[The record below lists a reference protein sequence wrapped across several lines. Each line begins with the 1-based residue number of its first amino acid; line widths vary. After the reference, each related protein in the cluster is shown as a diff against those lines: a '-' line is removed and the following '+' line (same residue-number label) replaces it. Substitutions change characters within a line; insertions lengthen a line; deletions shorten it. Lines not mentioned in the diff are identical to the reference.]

1 MVFTDIIEK
10 KKNGLA
16 LSQEELDFFITN
28 YVSGEV
34 PDYQVSALLM
44 AIVLKGM
51 SDEETVNLTS
61 AMLKSWKGMD
71 LSGIKGFKVDKHS
84 TGGVGDDTTL
94 IVAPLVAA
102 CGCKVAKM
110 SGRGLGFTGGTLD
123 KLESIPGFNVFLD
136 NETFIKNVSK
146 VGLSIMGQTADLVPA
161 DKKLYALRDVT
172 GTVQSLPLIASSI
185 MSKKIAMGSDA
196 VVLDV
201 KTGNGALM
209 PTLKDSIKL
218 ADIMVRIGKAKGLK
232 TTAVVTDMNQPLGNC
247 IGNAL
252 AVEEVIQVLRD
263 NIECDIKTISMT
275 LASKMIIMAGIC
287 DSDSEAMMMLE
298 EKLSSG
304 QALVKLAQMIEMQGG
319 NPNVVDDTSI
329 LPHAKEKLSVCADS
343 AGYVSQIITREVGSA
358 ASLLGAGRVTK
369 EDVIDP
375 AVGIVVKKRLGD
387 YVNKGEELAVFHIND
402 TARVEEAVARFK
414 KAYILSQA
422 QPDEL
427 PLIYTVIEE

>member
-1 MVFTDIIEK
+1 MVFIDIIEK
-10 KKNGLA
+10 KKNGLK
-16 LSQEELDFFITN
+16 LTREELEFFIDG
-28 YVSGEV
+28 YVKGV
-34 PDYQVSALLM
+34 IPDYQVSALLM

-51 SDEETVNLTS
+51 DDEETAALTT
-61 AMLKSWKGMD
+61 AMLNSGPRMD

-94 IVAPLVAA
+94 LVAPLVAA

-136 NETFIKNVSK
+136 NETFVKNVSK
-146 VGLSIMGQTADLVPA
+146 IGLAIMGQTADLVPA

-185 MSKKIAMGSDA
+185 MSKKIAMGTDA

-201 KTGNGALM
+201 KTGNGALL
-209 PTLKDSIKL
+209 PNLKDSIKL
-218 ADIMVRIGKAKGLK
+218 ADIMVRIGKATGLK
-232 TTAVVTDMNQPLGNC
+232 TSAVVTDMNQPLGNC

-252 AVEEVIQVLRD
+252 SVEEAIHVLRD
-263 NIECDIKTISMT
+263 NIECDIKTISLT
-275 LASKMIIMAGIC
+275 LAAKMLILGGIC
-287 DSDSEAMMMLE
+287 ESDSEAMMMLE
-298 EKLSSG
+298 EKLASG
-304 QALVKLAQMIEMQGG
+304 QALVKLAQMIKTQGG
-319 NPNVVDDTSI
+319 DPDVVDDTSI
-329 LPHAKEKLSVCADS
+329 LPHAKEQIAVTADS
-343 AGYVSQIITREVGSA
+343 AGYVSEIITREVGSA
-358 ASLLGAGRVTK
+358 ASLLGAGRMTK

-375 AVGIVVKKRLGD
+375 AVGIVIRKRLGD
-387 YVNKGEELAVFHIND
+387 YVKKGEELAIFHVND
-402 TARVEEAVARFK
+402 KKNFEEAMERFK
-414 KAYILSQA
+414 KAYTISRT

>member
-10 KKNGLA
+10 KKNGLK
-16 LSQEELDFFITN
+16 LTKDELDFFIN
-28 YVSGEV
+28 GYVKGDI

-51 SDEETVNLTS
+51 DDEETAALTT
-61 AMLKSWKGMD
+61 AMLNSGPRMD

-94 IVAPLVAA
+94 LVAPLVAA

-136 NETFIKNVSK
+136 NETFVKNVSK
-146 VGLSIMGQTADLVPA
+146 VGLAIMGQTQDLVPA

-185 MSKKIAMGSDA
+185 MSKKIAMGTDA

-209 PTLKDSIKL
+209 SSLKDSIKL
-218 ADIMVRIGKAKGLK
+218 ADIMVRIGKATGLK

-252 AVEEVIQVLRD
+252 SVEEAIHVLRD
-263 NIECDIKTISMT
+263 NIECDIKTISLT
-275 LASKMIIMAGIC
+275 LAAKMLILGGIC
-287 DSDSEAMMMLE
+287 ESDSEAMMMLE
-298 EKLSSG
+298 EKLASG
-304 QALVKLAQMIEMQGG
+304 QALVKLAQMIKTQGG
-319 NPNVVDDTSI
+319 DPAVVDDTSI
-329 LPHAKEKLSVCADS
+329 LPHAKEQIPVCADS
-343 AGYVSQIITREVGSA
+343 AGYVSEIITRDVGSA
-358 ASLLGAGRVTK
+358 ASLLGAGRMTK
-369 EDVIDP
+369 DH
-375 AVGIVVKKRLGD
+375 L
-387 YVNKGEELAVFHIND
+387 VFSC
-402 TARVEEAVARFK
+402 F
-414 KAYILSQA
+414 
-422 QPDEL
+422 
-427 PLIYTVIEE
+427 

>member
-123 KLESIPGFNVFLD
+123 KLESIPGFKVFLD

-146 VGLSIMGQTADLVPA
+146 VGLSIIGQTADLVPA

-329 LPHAKEKLSVCADS
+329 LPHAKERLSVCADS

-414 KAYILSQA
+414 KAYILSQV

-427 PLIYTVIEE
+427 PLIYTVIED

>member
-1 MVFTDIIEK
+1 MVFVDIIEK
-10 KKNGLA
+10 KKNGLK
-16 LSQEELDFFITN
+16 LTREELEFFIDG
-28 YVSGEV
+28 YVKGV
-34 PDYQVSALLM
+34 IPDYQVSALLM

-51 SDEETVNLTS
+51 DDEETTALTT
-61 AMLKSWKGMD
+61 AMLNSGPRMD

-94 IVAPLVAA
+94 LVAPLVAA

-136 NETFIKNVSK
+136 NDTFVKNVSK

-185 MSKKIAMGSDA
+185 MSKKIAMGTDA

-201 KTGNGALM
+201 KTGNGALL
-209 PTLKDSIKL
+209 PNLKDSIKL
-218 ADIMVRIGKAKGLK
+218 ADIMVRIGKATGLK
-232 TTAVVTDMNQPLGNC
+232 TAAVVTDMNQPLGNC

-252 AVEEVIQVLRD
+252 SVEEAIHVLRD
-263 NIECDIKTISMT
+263 NIECDIKTISLT
-275 LASKMIIMAGIC
+275 LAAKMLILGGIC
-287 DSDSEAMMMLE
+287 ESDSEAMMMLE
-298 EKLSSG
+298 EKLASG
-304 QALVKLAQMIEMQGG
+304 QALVKLAQMIQTQGG
-319 NPNVVDDTSI
+319 DPNVVDDTSI
-329 LPHAKEKLSVCADS
+329 LPHAKEQIAVSADS
-343 AGYVSQIITREVGSA
+343 TGYVSEIITREVGSA
-358 ASLLGAGRVTK
+358 ASLLGAGRMTK

-375 AVGIVVKKRLGD
+375 AVGIVIKKRLGD
-387 YVNKGEELAVFHIND
+387 YVKKGETLAIFHVND
-402 TARVEEAVARFK
+402 KKNYEEAVARFK
-414 KAYILSQA
+414 KAYTISKT

>member
-51 SDEETVNLTS
+51 SDEETVNLTAS
-61 AMLKSWKGMD
+61 MLKSCKGMD

-146 VGLSIMGQTADLVPA
+146 VGLSIIGQTADLVPA

-304 QALVKLAQMIEMQGG
+304 KALVKLAQMIEMQGG

-329 LPHAKEKLSVCADS
+329 LPHAKERLSVCADS
-343 AGYVSQIITREVGSA
+343 DGYVSQIITREVGSA

-414 KAYILSQA
+414 KAYILSQV

>member
-10 KKNGLA
+10 KKNGLK
-16 LSQEELDFFITN
+16 LTQEELNFFIDG
-28 YVSGEV
+28 YVKGDI

-51 SDEETVNLTS
+51 DDEETAALTT
-61 AMLKSWKGMD
+61 AMLNSGSRMD
-71 LSGIKGFKVDKHS
+71 LSAIKGFKVDKHS

-94 IVAPLVAA
+94 LVAPLVAA

-136 NETFIKNVSK
+136 NETFVKNVSK
-146 VGLSIMGQTADLVPA
+146 VGLAIMGQTQDLVPA

-185 MSKKIAMGSDA
+185 MSKKIAMGTDA

-209 PTLKDSIKL
+209 PALKDSIKL
-218 ADIMVRIGKAKGLK
+218 ADIMVRIGKATGLK

-252 AVEEVIQVLRD
+252 SVEEAIHVLRD
-263 NIECDIKTISMT
+263 NIECDIKTISLT
-275 LASKMIIMAGIC
+275 LAAKMLILGGIC
-287 DSDSEAMMMLE
+287 ESDSEAMMMLE
-298 EKLSSG
+298 EKLASG
-304 QALVKLAQMIEMQGG
+304 QALVKLAQMIKTQGG
-319 NPNVVDDTSI
+319 DPAVVDDTSI
-329 LPHAKEKLSVCADS
+329 LPHAKEQIPVCADS
-343 AGYVSQIITREVGSA
+343 AGYVSEIITRDVGSA
-358 ASLLGAGRVTK
+358 ASLLGAGRMTK

-375 AVGIVVKKRLGD
+375 AVGIVIKKRLGD
-387 YVNKGEELAVFHIND
+387 YVEKGEELAIFHVND
-402 TARVEEAVARFK
+402 KKNFEEAVAKFK
-414 KAYILSQA
+414 KAYTISKD
-422 QPDEL
+422 QPDEF
-427 PLIYTVIEE
+427 PLIYTVIED

>member
-10 KKNGLA
+10 KKNGLK
-16 LSQEELDFFITN
+16 LTREELEFFIDG
-28 YVSGEV
+28 YVKDV
-34 PDYQVSALLM
+34 IPDYQVSALLM

-51 SDEETVNLTS
+51 DDEETAALTT
-61 AMLKSWKGMD
+61 AMLNSGPRMD

-94 IVAPLVAA
+94 LVAPLVAA

-136 NETFIKNVSK
+136 NETFVKNVSK
-146 VGLSIMGQTADLVPA
+146 VGLAIMGQTQDLVPA

-185 MSKKIAMGSDA
+185 MSKKIAMGTDA

-209 PTLKDSIKL
+209 PALKDSIKL
-218 ADIMVRIGKAKGLK
+218 ADIMVRIGKATGLK

-252 AVEEVIQVLRD
+252 SVEEAIHVLRD
-263 NIECDIKTISMT
+263 NIECDIKTISLT
-275 LASKMIIMAGIC
+275 LAAKMLILGGIC
-287 DSDSEAMMMLE
+287 ESDSEAMMMLE
-298 EKLSSG
+298 EKLASG
-304 QALVKLAQMIEMQGG
+304 QALVKLAQMIKTQGG
-319 NPNVVDDTSI
+319 DPAVVDDTSI
-329 LPHAKEKLSVCADS
+329 LPHAKEQIPVCADS
-343 AGYVSQIITREVGSA
+343 AGYVSEIITRDVGSA
-358 ASLLGAGRVTK
+358 ASLLGAGRMTK

-375 AVGIVVKKRLGD
+375 AVGIVIKKRLGD
-387 YVNKGEELAVFHIND
+387 YVEKGEELAIFHVND
-402 TARVEEAVARFK
+402 KKNFEEAVARFK
-414 KAYILSQA
+414 KAYTISKT

-427 PLIYTVIEE
+427 PLIYTVIED

>member
-10 KKNGLA
+10 KKNGQKLTK
-16 LSQEELDFFITN
+16 EELDFFIDG
-28 YVSGEV
+28 YVKGV
-34 PDYQVSALLM
+34 IPDYQVSALLM

-51 SDEETVNLTS
+51 DDEETAALTT
-61 AMLKSWKGMD
+61 AMLNSGPRMD

-94 IVAPLVAA
+94 LVAPLVAA

-136 NETFIKNVSK
+136 NETFVKNVSK
-146 VGLSIMGQTADLVPA
+146 VGLAIMGQTQDLVPA

-185 MSKKIAMGSDA
+185 MNKKIAMGTDA

-209 PTLKDSIKL
+209 PALKDSIKL
-218 ADIMVRIGKAKGLK
+218 ADIMVRIGKATGLK

-252 AVEEVIQVLRD
+252 SVEEAIHVLRD
-263 NIECDIKTISMT
+263 NIECDIKTISLT
-275 LASKMIIMAGIC
+275 LAAKMLILGGIC
-287 DSDSEAMMMLE
+287 ESDSEAMMMLE
-298 EKLSSG
+298 EKLASG
-304 QALVKLAQMIEMQGG
+304 QALVKLAQMIKTQGG
-319 NPNVVDDTSI
+319 DPAVVDDTSI
-329 LPHAKEKLSVCADS
+329 LPHAKEQIPVCADS
-343 AGYVSQIITREVGSA
+343 AGYVSEIITRDVGSA
-358 ASLLGAGRVTK
+358 ASLLGAGRMTK

-375 AVGIVVKKRLGD
+375 AVGIVIKKRLGD
-387 YVNKGEELAVFHIND
+387 YVEKGEELAIFHVND
-402 TARVEEAVARFK
+402 KKNFEEAVAKFK
-414 KAYILSQA
+414 KAYTISKD

-427 PLIYTVIEE
+427 PLIYTVIED

>member
-10 KKNGLA
+10 KKNGLK
-16 LSQEELDFFITN
+16 LTQEELNFFIDG
-28 YVSGEV
+28 YVKGDI

-51 SDEETVNLTS
+51 DDEETAALTT
-61 AMLKSWKGMD
+61 AMLNSGSRMD
-71 LSGIKGFKVDKHS
+71 LSAIKGFKVDKHS

-94 IVAPLVAA
+94 LVAPLVAA

-136 NETFIKNVSK
+136 NETFVKNVSK
-146 VGLSIMGQTADLVPA
+146 VGLAIMGQTQDLVPA

-185 MSKKIAMGSDA
+185 MSKKIAMGTDA

-209 PTLKDSIKL
+209 PALKDSIKL
-218 ADIMVRIGKAKGLK
+218 ADIMVRIGKATGLK
-232 TTAVVTDMNQPLGNC
+232 TSAVVTDMNQPLGNC

-252 AVEEVIQVLRD
+252 SVEEAIHVLRD
-263 NIECDIKTISMT
+263 NIECDIKTISLT
-275 LASKMIIMAGIC
+275 LAAKMLILGGIC
-287 DSDSEAMMMLE
+287 ESDSEAMIMLE
-298 EKLSSG
+298 EKLASG
-304 QALVKLAQMIEMQGG
+304 QALVKLAQMIKTQGG
-319 NPNVVDDTSI
+319 DPDVVDDTSI
-329 LPHAKEKLSVCADS
+329 LPHAKEQIAVTADS
-343 AGYVSQIITREVGSA
+343 AGYVSEIITREVGSA
-358 ASLLGAGRVTK
+358 ASLLGAGRMTK

-375 AVGIVVKKRLGD
+375 AVGIVIRKRLGD
-387 YVNKGEELAVFHIND
+387 YVEKGETLAVFHVND
-402 TARVEEAVARFK
+402 KKNFEEAVERFK
-414 KAYILSQA
+414 KAYTISRT

>member
-1 MVFTDIIEK
+1 MVFIDIIEK
-10 KKNGLA
+10 KKNGLK
-16 LSQEELDFFITN
+16 LTREELNFFIDG
-28 YVSGEV
+28 YVKGDI

-51 SDEETVNLTS
+51 DDEETAALTT
-61 AMLKSWKGMD
+61 AMLNSGPRMD

-94 IVAPLVAA
+94 LVAPLVAA

-136 NETFIKNVSK
+136 NETFVKNVSK

-185 MSKKIAMGSDA
+185 MSKKIAMGTDA

-201 KTGNGALM
+201 KTGNGALL
-209 PTLKDSIKL
+209 PNLKDSIKL
-218 ADIMVRIGKAKGLK
+218 ADIMVRIGKATGLK
-232 TTAVVTDMNQPLGNC
+232 TAAVVTDMNQPLGNC

-252 AVEEVIQVLRD
+252 SVEEAIHVLRD
-263 NIECDIKTISMT
+263 NIECDIKTISLT
-275 LASKMIIMAGIC
+275 LAAKMLILGGIC
-287 DSDSEAMMMLE
+287 ESDSEAMMMLE
-298 EKLSSG
+298 EKLASG
-304 QALVKLAQMIEMQGG
+304 QALVKLAQMIETQGG
-319 NPNVVDDTSI
+319 DPNVVDDTSI
-329 LPHAKEKLSVCADS
+329 LPHAKEQIAVNADS
-343 AGYVSQIITREVGSA
+343 TGYVSEIITHEVGSA
-358 ASLLGAGRVTK
+358 ASLLGAGRMTK

-375 AVGIVVKKRLGD
+375 AVGIVIKKRLGD
-387 YVNKGEELAVFHIND
+387 YVKKGETLAIFHVND
-402 TARVEEAVARFK
+402 KKNFEEAVVRFK
-414 KAYILSQA
+414 NAYTISKT

>member
-123 KLESIPGFNVFLD
+123 KLESIPGFKVFLD

-387 YVNKGEELAVFHIND
+387 YVKKGEELAVFHIND

-414 KAYILSQA
+414 KAYILSQV

-427 PLIYTVIEE
+427 PLIYTVIED

>member
-10 KKNGLA
+10 KKNGQKLTK
-16 LSQEELDFFITN
+16 EELDFFIDG
-28 YVSGEV
+28 YVKGV
-34 PDYQVSALLM
+34 IPDYQVSALLM

-51 SDEETVNLTS
+51 DDEETAALTT
-61 AMLKSWKGMD
+61 AMLNSGPRMD

-94 IVAPLVAA
+94 LVAPLVAA

-136 NETFIKNVSK
+136 NETFVKNVSK
-146 VGLSIMGQTADLVPA
+146 VGLAIMGQTQDLVPA

-185 MSKKIAMGSDA
+185 MSKKIAMGTDA

-209 PTLKDSIKL
+209 PALKDSIKL
-218 ADIMVRIGKAKGLK
+218 ADIMVRIGKATGLK

-252 AVEEVIQVLRD
+252 SVEEAIHVLRD
-263 NIECDIKTISMT
+263 NIECDIKTISLT
-275 LASKMIIMAGIC
+275 LAAKMLILGGIC
-287 DSDSEAMMMLE
+287 ESDSEAMMMLE
-298 EKLSSG
+298 EKLASG
-304 QALVKLAQMIEMQGG
+304 QALVKLAQMIKTQGG
-319 NPNVVDDTSI
+319 DPAVVDDTSI
-329 LPHAKEKLSVCADS
+329 LPHAKEQIPVCADS
-343 AGYVSQIITREVGSA
+343 AGYVSEIITRDVGSA
-358 ASLLGAGRVTK
+358 ASLLGAGRMTK

-375 AVGIVVKKRLGD
+375 AVGIVIKKRLGD
-387 YVNKGEELAVFHIND
+387 YVEKGEELAIFHVND
-402 TARVEEAVARFK
+402 KKNFEEAVAKFK
-414 KAYILSQA
+414 KAYTISKD
-422 QPDEL
+422 QPDEF
-427 PLIYTVIEE
+427 PLIYTVIED

>member
-10 KKNGLA
+10 KKNGLK
-16 LSQEELDFFITN
+16 LTQEELNFFIDG
-28 YVSGEV
+28 YVKGDI

-51 SDEETVNLTS
+51 DDEETAALTT
-61 AMLKSWKGMD
+61 AMLNSGSRMD
-71 LSGIKGFKVDKHS
+71 LSAIKGFKVDKHS

-94 IVAPLVAA
+94 LVAPLVAA

-136 NETFIKNVSK
+136 NETFVKNVSK
-146 VGLSIMGQTADLVPA
+146 VGLAIMGQTQDLVPA

-185 MSKKIAMGSDA
+185 MSKKIAMGTDA

-209 PTLKDSIKL
+209 PALKDSIKL
-218 ADIMVRIGKAKGLK
+218 ADIMVRIGKATGLK
-232 TTAVVTDMNQPLGNC
+232 TSAVVTDMNQPLGNC

-252 AVEEVIQVLRD
+252 SVEEAIHVLRD
-263 NIECDIKTISMT
+263 NIECDIKTISLT
-275 LASKMIIMAGIC
+275 LAAKMLILGGIC
-287 DSDSEAMMMLE
+287 ESDSEAMIMLE
-298 EKLSSG
+298 EKLASG
-304 QALVKLAQMIEMQGG
+304 QALVKLAQMIKTQGG
-319 NPNVVDDTSI
+319 DPDVVDDTSI
-329 LPHAKEKLSVCADS
+329 LPHAKEQIAVTADS
-343 AGYVSQIITREVGSA
+343 AGYVSEIITREVGSA
-358 ASLLGAGRVTK
+358 ASLLGAGRMTK

-375 AVGIVVKKRLGD
+375 AVGIVIRKRLGD
-387 YVNKGEELAVFHIND
+387 YVKKGETLAVFHVND
-402 TARVEEAVARFK
+402 KKNFEEAVERFK
-414 KAYILSQA
+414 KAYTISKT

-427 PLIYTVIEE
+427 PLIYTVIED

>member
-287 DSDSEAMMMLE
+287 DSDSESMMMLE

-387 YVNKGEELAVFHIND
+387 YVNKGEELAIFHIND

>member
-10 KKNGLA
+10 KKNGLK
-16 LSQEELDFFITN
+16 LTQEELNFFIDG
-28 YVSGEV
+28 YVKGDI

-51 SDEETVNLTS
+51 DDEETAALTT
-61 AMLKSWKGMD
+61 AMLNSGSRMD
-71 LSGIKGFKVDKHS
+71 LSAIKGFKVDKHS

-94 IVAPLVAA
+94 LVAPLVAA

-136 NETFIKNVSK
+136 NETFVKNVSK
-146 VGLSIMGQTADLVPA
+146 VGLAIMGQTQDLVPA

-185 MSKKIAMGSDA
+185 MSKKIAMGTDA

-209 PTLKDSIKL
+209 PALKDSIKL
-218 ADIMVRIGKAKGLK
+218 ADIMVRIGKATGLK
-232 TTAVVTDMNQPLGNC
+232 TSAVVTDMNQPLGNC

-252 AVEEVIQVLRD
+252 SVEEAIHVLRD
-263 NIECDIKTISMT
+263 NIECDIKTISLT
-275 LASKMIIMAGIC
+275 LAAKMLILGGIC
-287 DSDSEAMMMLE
+287 ESDSEAMIMLE
-298 EKLSSG
+298 EKLASG
-304 QALVKLAQMIEMQGG
+304 QALVKLAQMIKTQGG
-319 NPNVVDDTSI
+319 DPDVVDDTSI
-329 LPHAKEKLSVCADS
+329 LPHAKEQIAVTADS
-343 AGYVSQIITREVGSA
+343 AGYVSEIITREVGSA
-358 ASLLGAGRVTK
+358 ASLLGAGRMTK

-375 AVGIVVKKRLGD
+375 AVGIVIRKRLGD
-387 YVNKGEELAVFHIND
+387 YVKKGETLAVFHVND
-402 TARVEEAVARFK
+402 KKNFEEAVERFK
-414 KAYILSQA
+414 KAYTISRT

>member
-1 MVFTDIIEK
+1 MVFIDIIEK
-10 KKNGLA
+10 KKNGLK
-16 LSQEELDFFITN
+16 LTREELEFFIDG
-28 YVSGEV
+28 YVKGV
-34 PDYQVSALLM
+34 IPDYQVSALLM

-51 SDEETVNLTS
+51 DDEETAALTT
-61 AMLKSWKGMD
+61 AMLNSGPRMD

-94 IVAPLVAA
+94 LVAPLVAA

-136 NETFIKNVSK
+136 NETFVKNVSK
-146 VGLSIMGQTADLVPA
+146 VGLAIMGQTQDLVPA

-185 MSKKIAMGSDA
+185 MSKKIAMGTDA

-209 PTLKDSIKL
+209 PALKDSIKL
-218 ADIMVRIGKAKGLK
+218 ADIMVRIGKATGLK
-232 TTAVVTDMNQPLGNC
+232 TAAVVTDMNQPLGNC

-252 AVEEVIQVLRD
+252 SVEEAIHVLRD
-263 NIECDIKTISMT
+263 NIECDIKTISLT
-275 LASKMIIMAGIC
+275 LAAKMLILGGIC
-287 DSDSEAMMMLE
+287 ESDSEAMMMLE
-298 EKLSSG
+298 EKLASG
-304 QALVKLAQMIEMQGG
+304 QALVKLAQMIKTQGG
-319 NPNVVDDTSI
+319 DPDVVDDTSI
-329 LPHAKEKLSVCADS
+329 LPHAKEQIAVTADS
-343 AGYVSQIITREVGSA
+343 AGYVSEIITREVGSA
-358 ASLLGAGRVTK
+358 ASLLGAGRMTK

-375 AVGIVVKKRLGD
+375 AVGIVIKKRLGD
-387 YVNKGEELAVFHIND
+387 YVKKGETLAIFHVND
-402 TARVEEAVARFK
+402 KKNFEEAVARFK
-414 KAYILSQA
+414 KAYTISKT

>member
-10 KKNGLA
+10 KKNGLK
-16 LSQEELDFFITN
+16 LTQEELNFFIDG
-28 YVSGEV
+28 YVKGDI

-51 SDEETVNLTS
+51 DDEETAALTT
-61 AMLKSWKGMD
+61 AMLNSGSRMD
-71 LSGIKGFKVDKHS
+71 LSAIKGFKVDKHS

-94 IVAPLVAA
+94 LVAPLVAA

-136 NETFIKNVSK
+136 NETFVKNVSK
-146 VGLSIMGQTADLVPA
+146 VGLAIMGQTQDLVPA

-185 MSKKIAMGSDA
+185 MSKKIAMGTDA

-209 PTLKDSIKL
+209 PALKDSIKL
-218 ADIMVRIGKAKGLK
+218 ADIMVRIGKATGLK
-232 TTAVVTDMNQPLGNC
+232 TSAVVTDMNQPLGNC

-252 AVEEVIQVLRD
+252 SVEEAIHVLRD
-263 NIECDIKTISMT
+263 NIECDIKTISLT
-275 LASKMIIMAGIC
+275 LAAKMIILGGVC
-287 DSDSEAMMMLE
+287 ESDSEAMMMLE
-298 EKLSSG
+298 DKIASG
-304 QALVKLAQMIEMQGG
+304 QALVKLAQMIKTQGG
-319 NPNVVDDTSI
+319 DPNVVDDTSI
-329 LPHAKEKLSVCADS
+329 LPHAKEQIAVTADS
-343 AGYVSQIITREVGSA
+343 AGYVSEIITREVGSA
-358 ASLLGAGRVTK
+358 ASLLGAGRMTK

-375 AVGIVVKKRLGD
+375 AVGIVIRKRLGD
-387 YVNKGEELAVFHIND
+387 YVKKGETLAVFHVND
-402 TARVEEAVARFK
+402 KKNFEEAVERFK
-414 KAYILSQA
+414 KAYTISRT

>member
-123 KLESIPGFNVFLD
+123 KLESIPGFKVFLD

-146 VGLSIMGQTADLVPA
+146 VGLSIIGQTADLVPA

-218 ADIMVRIGKAKGLK
+218 ADIMVRIGKTKGLK

-304 QALVKLAQMIEMQGG
+304 KALVKLAQMIEMQGG

-329 LPHAKEKLSVCADS
+329 LPHAKERLSVCADS

-414 KAYILSQA
+414 KAYILSQV

-427 PLIYTVIEE
+427 PLIYTVIED

>member
-10 KKNGLA
+10 KKNGLK
-16 LSQEELDFFITN
+16 LTQEELNFFIDG
-28 YVSGEV
+28 YVKGDI

-51 SDEETVNLTS
+51 DDEETAALTT
-61 AMLKSWKGMD
+61 AMLNSGSRMD
-71 LSGIKGFKVDKHS
+71 LSAIKGFKVDKHS

-94 IVAPLVAA
+94 LVAPLVAA

-136 NETFIKNVSK
+136 NETFVKNVSK
-146 VGLSIMGQTADLVPA
+146 VGLAIMGQTQDLVPA

-185 MSKKIAMGSDA
+185 MSKKIAMGPDA

-209 PTLKDSIKL
+209 PALKDSIKL
-218 ADIMVRIGKAKGLK
+218 ADIMVRIGKATGLK
-232 TTAVVTDMNQPLGNC
+232 TSAVVTDMNQPLGNC

-252 AVEEVIQVLRD
+252 SVEEAIHVLRD
-263 NIECDIKTISMT
+263 NIECDIKTISLT
-275 LASKMIIMAGIC
+275 LAAKMLILGGIC
-287 DSDSEAMMMLE
+287 ESDSEAMIMLE
-298 EKLSSG
+298 EKLASG
-304 QALVKLAQMIEMQGG
+304 QALVKLAQMIKTQGG
-319 NPNVVDDTSI
+319 DPDVVDDTSI
-329 LPHAKEKLSVCADS
+329 LPHAKEQIAVTADS
-343 AGYVSQIITREVGSA
+343 AGYVSEIITREVGSA
-358 ASLLGAGRVTK
+358 ASLLGAGRMTK

-375 AVGIVVKKRLGD
+375 AVGIVIRKRLGD
-387 YVNKGEELAVFHIND
+387 YVKKGETLAVFHVND
-402 TARVEEAVARFK
+402 KKNFEEAVERFK
-414 KAYILSQA
+414 KAYTISRT

>member
-10 KKNGLA
+10 KKNGQKLTK
-16 LSQEELDFFITN
+16 EELDFFIDG
-28 YVSGEV
+28 YVKGV
-34 PDYQVSALLM
+34 IPDYQVSALLM

-51 SDEETVNLTS
+51 DDEETAALTT
-61 AMLKSWKGMD
+61 AMLNSGPRMD

-94 IVAPLVAA
+94 LVAPLVAA

-136 NETFIKNVSK
+136 NETFVKNVSK
-146 VGLSIMGQTADLVPA
+146 VGLAIMGQTQDLVPA

-185 MSKKIAMGSDA
+185 MSKKIAMGTDA

-209 PTLKDSIKL
+209 PALKDSIKL
-218 ADIMVRIGKAKGLK
+218 ADIMVRIGKATGLK

-252 AVEEVIQVLRD
+252 SVEEAIHVLRD
-263 NIECDIKTISMT
+263 NIECDIKTISLT
-275 LASKMIIMAGIC
+275 LAAKMLILGGIC
-287 DSDSEAMMMLE
+287 ESDSEAMMMLE
-298 EKLSSG
+298 EKLASG
-304 QALVKLAQMIEMQGG
+304 QALVKLAQMIKTQGG
-319 NPNVVDDTSI
+319 DPAVVDDTSI
-329 LPHAKEKLSVCADS
+329 LPHAKEQIPVCADS
-343 AGYVSQIITREVGSA
+343 AGYVSEIITRDVGSA
-358 ASLLGAGRVTK
+358 ASLLGAGRMTK

-375 AVGIVVKKRLGD
+375 AVGIVIKKRLGD
-387 YVNKGEELAVFHIND
+387 YVEKGEELAIFHVND
-402 TARVEEAVARFK
+402 KKNFEEAVERFK
-414 KAYILSQA
+414 KAYTISRT

>member
-123 KLESIPGFNVFLD
+123 KLESIPGFKVFLD

-146 VGLSIMGQTADLVPA
+146 VGLSIIGQTADLVPA

-343 AGYVSQIITREVGSA
+343 DGYVSQIITREVGSA

-387 YVNKGEELAVFHIND
+387 YVKKGEELAVFHIND

-414 KAYILSQA
+414 KAYILSQV

-427 PLIYTVIEE
+427 PLIYTVIED

>member
-1 MVFTDIIEK
+1 MVFIDIIEK
-10 KKNGLA
+10 KKNGQKLTP
-16 LSQEELDFFITN
+16 EELNFFIDG
-28 YVSGEV
+28 YVKGV
-34 PDYQVSALLM
+34 IPDYQVSALLM

-51 SDEETVNLTS
+51 DDEETAALTT
-61 AMLKSWKGMD
+61 AMLNSGPRMD
-71 LSGIKGFKVDKHS
+71 LSGIRGFKVDKHS

-94 IVAPLVAA
+94 LVAPLVAA

-136 NETFIKNVSK
+136 NETFVKNVSK

-185 MSKKIAMGSDA
+185 MSKKIAMGTDA

-209 PTLKDSIKL
+209 PALKDSIKL
-218 ADIMVRIGKAKGLK
+218 ADIMVRIGKATGLK

-252 AVEEVIQVLRD
+252 SVEEAIHVLRD
-263 NIECDIKTISMT
+263 NIECDIKTISLT
-275 LASKMIIMAGIC
+275 LAAKMLILGGIC
-287 DSDSEAMMMLE
+287 ESDSEAMMMLE
-298 EKLSSG
+298 EKLASG
-304 QALVKLAQMIEMQGG
+304 QALVKLAQMIKTQGG
-319 NPNVVDDTSI
+319 DPAVVDDTSI
-329 LPHAKEKLSVCADS
+329 LPHAKEQIPVCADS
-343 AGYVSQIITREVGSA
+343 AGYVSEIITRDVGSA
-358 ASLLGAGRVTK
+358 ASLLGAGRMTK

-375 AVGIVVKKRLGD
+375 AVGIVIKKRLGD
-387 YVNKGEELAVFHIND
+387 YVEKGEELAIFHVND
-402 TARVEEAVARFK
+402 KKNFEEAVSKFK
-414 KAYILSQA
+414 KAYTISKD

-427 PLIYTVIEE
+427 PLIYTVIED

>member
-123 KLESIPGFNVFLD
+123 KLESIPGFKVFLD

-146 VGLSIMGQTADLVPA
+146 VGLSIIGQTADLVPA

-343 AGYVSQIITREVGSA
+343 DGYVSQIITREVGSA

-387 YVNKGEELAVFHIND
+387 YVKKGEELAVFHIND

-414 KAYILSQA
+414 KAYILSQV

>member
-10 KKNGLA
+10 KKNGQKLTK
-16 LSQEELDFFITN
+16 EELDFFIDG
-28 YVSGEV
+28 YVKGV
-34 PDYQVSALLM
+34 IPAYQVSALLM

-51 SDEETVNLTS
+51 DDEETAALTT
-61 AMLKSWKGMD
+61 AMLNSGPRMD

-94 IVAPLVAA
+94 LVAPLVAA

-136 NETFIKNVSK
+136 NETFVKNVSK
-146 VGLSIMGQTADLVPA
+146 VGLAIMGQTQDLVPA

-185 MSKKIAMGSDA
+185 MSKKIAMGTDA

-209 PTLKDSIKL
+209 PALKDSIKL
-218 ADIMVRIGKAKGLK
+218 ADIMVRIGKATGLK
-232 TTAVVTDMNQPLGNC
+232 TSAVVTDMNQPLGNC

-252 AVEEVIQVLRD
+252 SVEEAIHVLRD
-263 NIECDIKTISMT
+263 NIECDIKTISLT
-275 LASKMIIMAGIC
+275 LAAKMLILGGIC
-287 DSDSEAMMMLE
+287 ESDSEAMMMLE
-298 EKLSSG
+298 EKLASG
-304 QALVKLAQMIEMQGG
+304 QALVKLAQMIKTQGG
-319 NPNVVDDTSI
+319 DPDVVDDTSI
-329 LPHAKEKLSVCADS
+329 LPHAKEQIAVTADS
-343 AGYVSQIITREVGSA
+343 AGYVSEIITREVGSA
-358 ASLLGAGRVTK
+358 ASLLGAGRMTK

-375 AVGIVVKKRLGD
+375 AVGIVIRKRLGD
-387 YVNKGEELAVFHIND
+387 YVKKGETLAVFHVND
-402 TARVEEAVARFK
+402 KKNFEEAVERFK
-414 KAYILSQA
+414 KAYTISRT

>member
-10 KKNGLA
+10 KKNGLK
-16 LSQEELDFFITN
+16 LNQEELNFFISH
-28 YVSGEV
+28 YVSGEI

-51 SDEETVNLTS
+51 DDEETAWLTT
-61 AMLKSWKGMD
+61 AMLNSGPRMD

-94 IVAPLVAA
+94 LVAPLVAA

-136 NETFIKNVSK
+136 NETFVKNVSK

-185 MSKKIAMGSDA
+185 MSKKIAMGTDA

-209 PTLKDSIKL
+209 PTVKDSIKL
-218 ADIMVRIGKAKGLK
+218 ADIMVRIGKATGLK
-232 TTAVVTDMNQPLGNC
+232 TAAVVTDMNQPLGNC

-252 AVEEVIQVLRD
+252 SVEEAIHVLRD
-263 NIECDIKTISMT
+263 NIECDIKTVSLT
-275 LASKMIIMAGIC
+275 LAAKMLILGGIC

-304 QALVKLAQMIEMQGG
+304 QALVKLAQMIKTQGG
-319 NPNVVDDTSI
+319 DPAVVDDTSM
-329 LPHAKEKLSVCADS
+329 LPHAREQIAVCADS
-343 AGYVSQIITREVGSA
+343 AGYVSEIITRDVGSA

-375 AVGIVVKKRLGD
+375 AVGIVIQKRLGD
-387 YVNKGEELAVFHIND
+387 YVKKGEALAIFHVND
-402 TARVEEAVARFK
+402 KKNFEEAVAKFK
-414 KAYILSQA
+414 NAYKISKD

-427 PLIYTVIEE
+427 PLIYTVIED

>member
-10 KKNGLA
+10 KKNGLK
-16 LSQEELDFFITN
+16 LTQEELDFFIDG
-28 YVSGEV
+28 YVKGV
-34 PDYQVSALLM
+34 IPDYQVSALLM

-51 SDEETVNLTS
+51 DDEETAALTT
-61 AMLKSWKGMD
+61 AMLNSGPRMD

-94 IVAPLVAA
+94 LVAPLVAA

-136 NETFIKNVSK
+136 NETFVKNVSK
-146 VGLSIMGQTADLVPA
+146 VGLAIMGQTQDLVPA

-185 MSKKIAMGSDA
+185 MSKKIAMGTDA

-209 PTLKDSIKL
+209 PALKDSIKL
-218 ADIMVRIGKAKGLK
+218 ADIMVRIGKATGLK
-232 TTAVVTDMNQPLGNC
+232 TAAVVTDMNQPLGNC

-252 AVEEVIQVLRD
+252 SVEEAIHVLRD
-263 NIECDIKTISMT
+263 NIECDIKTISLT
-275 LASKMIIMAGIC
+275 LAAKMLILGGIC
-287 DSDSEAMMMLE
+287 ESDSEAMMMLE
-298 EKLSSG
+298 EKLASG
-304 QALVKLAQMIEMQGG
+304 QALVKLAQMIKTQGG
-319 NPNVVDDTSI
+319 DPGVVDDTSI
-329 LPHAKEKLSVCADS
+329 LPHAKEQIPVCADS
-343 AGYVSQIITREVGSA
+343 AGYVSEIITRDVGSA
-358 ASLLGAGRVTK
+358 ASLLGAGRMTK

-375 AVGIVVKKRLGD
+375 AVGIVIKKRLGD
-387 YVNKGEELAVFHIND
+387 YVEKGEDLAIFHVND
-402 TARVEEAVARFK
+402 KKNFEEAVAKFK
-414 KAYILSQA
+414 NAYTISKT

-427 PLIYTVIEE
+427 PLIYTVIED

>member
-123 KLESIPGFNVFLD
+123 KLESIPGFKVFLD

-146 VGLSIMGQTADLVPA
+146 VGLSIIGQTADLVPA

-304 QALVKLAQMIEMQGG
+304 KALVKLAQMIEMQGG

-329 LPHAKEKLSVCADS
+329 LPHAKERLSVCADS

-387 YVNKGEELAVFHIND
+387 YVKKGEELAVFHIND

-414 KAYILSQA
+414 KAYILSQV

>member
-10 KKNGLA
+10 KKNGLK
-16 LSQEELDFFITN
+16 LTQEELNFFIDG
-28 YVSGEV
+28 YVKGDI

-51 SDEETVNLTS
+51 DDEETAALTT
-61 AMLKSWKGMD
+61 AMLNSGSRMD
-71 LSGIKGFKVDKHS
+71 LSAIKGFKVDKHS

-94 IVAPLVAA
+94 LVAPLVAA

-136 NETFIKNVSK
+136 NETFVKNVSK
-146 VGLSIMGQTADLVPA
+146 VGLAIMGQTQDLVPA

-185 MSKKIAMGSDA
+185 MSKKIAMGTDA

-209 PTLKDSIKL
+209 PALKDSIKL
-218 ADIMVRIGKAKGLK
+218 ADIMVRIGKATGLK
-232 TTAVVTDMNQPLGNC
+232 TSAVVTDMNQPLGNC

-252 AVEEVIQVLRD
+252 SVEEAIHVLRD
-263 NIECDIKTISMT
+263 NIECDIKTISLT
-275 LASKMIIMAGIC
+275 LAAKMLILGGIC
-287 DSDSEAMMMLE
+287 ESDSEAMIMLE
-298 EKLSSG
+298 EKLASG
-304 QALVKLAQMIEMQGG
+304 QALVKLAQMIKTQGG
-319 NPNVVDDTSI
+319 DPDVVDDTSI
-329 LPHAKEKLSVCADS
+329 LPHAKEQIAVTADS
-343 AGYVSQIITREVGSA
+343 AGYVSEIITREVGSA
-358 ASLLGAGRVTK
+358 ASLLGAGRMTK

-375 AVGIVVKKRLGD
+375 AVGIVIRKRLGD
-387 YVNKGEELAVFHIND
+387 YVKKGETLAVFHVND
-402 TARVEEAVARFK
+402 KKNFEEAVERFK
-414 KAYILSQA
+414 KAYTISRT

-427 PLIYTVIEE
+427 PLIYTVIED

>member
-1 MVFTDIIEK
+1 
-10 KKNGLA
+10 
-16 LSQEELDFFITN
+16 
-28 YVSGEV
+28 
-34 PDYQVSALLM
+34 
-44 AIVLKGM
+44 
-51 SDEETVNLTS
+51 
-61 AMLKSWKGMD
+61 
-71 LSGIKGFKVDKHS
+71 
-84 TGGVGDDTTL
+84 
-94 IVAPLVAA
+94 
-102 CGCKVAKM
+102 
-110 SGRGLGFTGGTLD
+110 
-123 KLESIPGFNVFLD
+123 
-136 NETFIKNVSK
+136 
-146 VGLSIMGQTADLVPA
+146 
-161 DKKLYALRDVT
+161 
-172 GTVQSLPLIASSI
+172 
-185 MSKKIAMGSDA
+185 
-196 VVLDV
+196 
-201 KTGNGALM
+201 M

-329 LPHAKEKLSVCADS
+329 LPHAKERLSVCADS
-343 AGYVSQIITREVGSA
+343 AGYVSQIITWEVGSA

-414 KAYILSQA
+414 KAYILSQV

>member
-387 YVNKGEELAVFHIND
+387 YVNKGEELAIFHIND

>member
-1 MVFTDIIEK
+1 
-10 KKNGLA
+10 
-16 LSQEELDFFITN
+16 
-28 YVSGEV
+28 
-34 PDYQVSALLM
+34 
-44 AIVLKGM
+44 
-51 SDEETVNLTS
+51 
-61 AMLKSWKGMD
+61 
-71 LSGIKGFKVDKHS
+71 
-84 TGGVGDDTTL
+84 
-94 IVAPLVAA
+94 
-102 CGCKVAKM
+102 M

-387 YVNKGEELAVFHIND
+387 YVNKGEELAIFHIND